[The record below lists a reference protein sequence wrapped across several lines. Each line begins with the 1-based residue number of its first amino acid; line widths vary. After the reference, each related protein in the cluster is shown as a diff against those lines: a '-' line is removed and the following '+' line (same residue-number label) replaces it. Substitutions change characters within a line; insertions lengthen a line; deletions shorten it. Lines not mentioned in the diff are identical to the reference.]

1 MSQAIIV
8 RACTAAD
15 WPAFVENLDVSFG
28 GTMSDEHR
36 TLWERHIDFPKLL
49 AAEDQGTLVG
59 TAGWVPFDMTV
70 PGGELPVAAVT
81 MVTVRPTHR
90 RRGILRQM
98 LRAQFDDL
106 HTRGIPAAT
115 LWASE
120 APIYQRFGYGL
131 GVRKGRI
138 DATPRRCTFLGNP
151 EPRGQLR
158 LLSEGEAL
166 ELLPPVY
173 ERARREIPG
182 SFRRPRS
189 WWETHKVNDTVASRR
204 DASPLVRV
212 AWEHG
217 GEIEGYALYRVQA
230 GWGADAIPTHVLD
243 VIEALGTT
251 PIATREIWR
260 YLFSV
265 DLVATVRTHR
275 LNAEHPIFYAL
286 EDVRQLRMTTA
297 DGTWVRLIDAAAA
310 LAARTYLVA
319 GSLTFELQDADCPW
333 NAGVWTLEGGPEGGV
348 LRGAT
353 TAPALRLSA
362 AELSAMYLGTVSCT
376 ALVRAGRIEE
386 LRSGA
391 AAQADAMFR
400 SAVAPGCLD
409 DF

>member
-1 MSQAIIV
+1 MPQAITV

-28 GTMSDEHR
+28 GTMSEEHR

-59 TAGWVPFDMTV
+59 TAGWIPFGMTV

-106 HTRGIPAAT
+106 HRRGIAAAT

-131 GVRKGRI
+131 AYCKGRI
-138 DATPRRCTFLGNP
+138 DANPRRCTFLGNP
-151 EPRGQLR
+151 EPCGQLR
-158 LLSEGEAL
+158 LLAEAEAL

-173 ERARREIPG
+173 ERARLEIPG
-182 SFRRPRS
+182 SFRRPHS
-189 WWETHKVNDTVASRR
+189 WWETHKVNDPVASRHG
-204 DASPLVRV
+204 AGAMVRV
-212 AWEHG
+212 AWEQDG
-217 GEIEGYALYRVQA
+217 MIEGYALYRVQA
-230 GWGADAIPTHVLD
+230 GWGPDAISTHVLD
-243 VIEALGTT
+243 VLEAIGTT

-275 LNAEHPIFYAL
+275 LHAEHPLFYAL

-297 DGTWVRLIDAAAA
+297 DGTWVRLVDATVA
-310 LAARTYLVA
+310 LAARTYSAA
-319 GSLTFELQDADCPW
+319 GTITFELQDADCPW

-348 LRGAT
+348 LREAT

-376 ALVRAGRIEE
+376 ALVRAGRIDE
-386 LRSGA
+386 LQTGA

-400 SAVAPGCLD
+400 SAVAPWCLD